1 MHTHTADTAAVNVRD
16 IKADMVAFM
25 RDRSGGCTREDLLQE
40 FTPKQIDQYGNAAS
54 REANRQANRRLA

>member
-1 MHTHTADTAAVNVRD
+1 
-16 IKADMVAFM
+16 MVAFM
-25 RDRSGGCTREDLLQE
+25 LDRSGGCTREDLLQE